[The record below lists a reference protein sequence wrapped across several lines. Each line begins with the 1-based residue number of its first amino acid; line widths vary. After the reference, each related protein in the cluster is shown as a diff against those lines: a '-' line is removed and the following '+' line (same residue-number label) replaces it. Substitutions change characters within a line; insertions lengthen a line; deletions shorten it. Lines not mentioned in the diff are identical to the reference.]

1 MLLVGEGVYC
11 MDKNMEKKKEIKRYF
26 LISTALFLIEW
37 IILITTVEISFIK
50 CENSYLFGDTFT
62 TIVGPIILL
71 MGGVFGIIIF
81 TFLRKF
87 KESYTLLWDFILI
100 ALGLV
105 VNYLFTGAIG
115 FILSLF
121 NEDGVWLV
129 IPCLAV
135 YISLILAFILRIVAG
150 VRREI
155 RLRKR

>member
-1 MLLVGEGVYC
+1 M
-11 MDKNMEKKKEIKRYF
+11 KKKKEIKRYF

-62 TIVGPIILL
+62 SIVGPIILL
-71 MGGVFGIIIF
+71 LGILFGVILFVL
-81 TFLRKF
+81 LREF

-100 ALGLV
+100 ASGLV
-105 VNYLFTGAIG
+105 ANYLFTEVIG
-115 FILSLF
+115 FILSFF
-121 NEDGVWLV
+121 NEDGLWLI

-135 YISLILAFILRIVAG
+135 YISLILAFILRIVAL

-155 RLRKR
+155 RLQKRQCGLEILY